1 MHYGE
6 RFNFFSHLSGTV
18 LAAAGLAALVTYASL
33 HGDVWQVVSFSIYGC
48 TLLLLYLTSTLYH
61 ALSGRAKAVFQR
73 LDHCA
78 IYLLIAGSYTPFT
91 LVTLR
96 GPWGW
101 TLFGINWALAVI
113 GIVQELLIGQRTR
126 LFSMLIYVVMGWLIV
141 FAAGPLITGL
151 ETAGLAWLAAGGVI
165 YSAGIYFFLN
175 DERIRH
181 GHGIWHLFVLAGSI
195 CQFISIIFYVN

>member
-1 MHYGE
+1 MQHGE
-6 RFNFFSHLSGTV
+6 RFNTLSHLIGAL
-18 LAAAGLAALVTYASL
+18 LATAGLTLLVVFASL
-33 HGDVWQVVSFSIYGC
+33 NGDAWQVVSFSIYGS

-113 GIVQELLIGQRTR
+113 GIVQELLIGRRTR
-126 LFSMLIYVVMGWLIV
+126 LFSMLIYVAMGWLIV
-141 FAAGPLITGL
+141 FAAGPLVAGL
-151 ETAGLAWLAAGGVI
+151 ATPGLAWLVAGGVI
-165 YSAGIYFFLN
+165 YSAGIYFFIN

-181 GHGIWHLFVLAGSI
+181 GHGIWHLFVLAGSV
-195 CQFISIIFYVN
+195 CQFVSVMFYVN